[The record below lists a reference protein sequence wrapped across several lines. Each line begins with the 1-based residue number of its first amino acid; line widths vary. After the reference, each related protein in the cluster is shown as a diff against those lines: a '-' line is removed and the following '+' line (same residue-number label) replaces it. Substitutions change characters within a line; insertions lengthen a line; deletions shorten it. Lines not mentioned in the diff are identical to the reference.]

1 MVARV
6 SAEVGQG
13 LDLEAFLILDA
24 RAMKMSSESHWRP
37 GAFPFLSF
45 RMYDMMALGANAMR
59 C

>member
-13 LDLEAFLILDA
+13 LDLDACLILDA

-37 GAFPFLSF
+37 GAFPS
-45 RMYDMMALGANAMR
+45 
-59 C
+59 